1 MPWFYRLS
9 IRTRLLVTYIGFIL
23 IGFSILTVIAAGQIQ
38 TAIQADYEQ
47 HLQDQVR
54 LMAMNISSGS
64 DSQPIGPLT
73 IDEQNTLLKQAMAQ
87 QNAQV
92 AWYPAPPSAVKGDSV
107 ALPKTIVQP
116 EIKAAVRARSIP
128 AANRKD
134 PVAGAVSPTDPVT
147 VVVRKSDTGQEAFYT
162 AVPVIANEK
171 GVVGILQLSV
181 PTRDLYGITMRYWA
195 TLGIGFLVLT
205 TCALLVALLMARS
218 ITRPLYR
225 LRASAQRLSQGD
237 LQHRI
242 TFTWADEIAEV
253 AKAFNEMAQRIQK
266 MLEEQRAFASN
277 VSHEL
282 RTPLTSIRLRTEA
295 LRSDSTLLAASATG
309 KDTSTRASSH
319 AERGSQLLKTPNE
332 TALGLCSVRQY
343 IEEIDD
349 EVVHLSNLVEELILL
364 SQFEA
369 GRAEIGQEQIDLTRM
384 ATALIRQFTARAE
397 ASKMKLT
404 LTTPGEPV
412 LVVANISHLKVVF
425 TNLLDNALKYTSE
438 HGSISWRIGVQE
450 DEVHCVIQDN
460 GQGIA
465 AQEIPHLFE
474 RFYRV
479 DKARS
484 RAVPGSG
491 LGLAIVKSIV
501 DAYHGRVIIE
511 SDGPDQG
518 TTVHVYWPD
527 QQV

>member
-1 MPWFYRLS
+1 MQWLYRLS

-23 IGFSILTVIAAGQIQ
+23 IGFSILTAIAAGQIQ

-47 HLQDQVR
+47 HLQDQVS
-54 LMAMNISSGS
+54 LMAMKISSGS

-73 IDEQNTLLKQAMAQ
+73 IDEQNKLLKQAMAQ
-87 QNAQV
+87 QNAQL
-92 AWYPAPPSAVKGDSV
+92 ALYPAPPPGVNGDGV
-107 ALPKTIVQP
+107 ALQKTIMPP
-116 EIKAAVRARSIP
+116 EIKAAGSTSSVP
-128 AANRKD
+128 AANGND
-134 PVAGAVSPTDPVT
+134 PVAGTASTTDPVT

-162 AVPVIANEK
+162 AVPVIANDK

-181 PTRDLYGITMRYWA
+181 PTGDLYGITMRYWA

-205 TCALLVALLMARS
+205 TCALLVALLLARS

-237 LQHRI
+237 LEHRI
-242 TFTWADEIAEV
+242 TFTWTDEIAEV
-253 AKAFNEMAQRIQK
+253 AKAFNEMAQRIQT
-266 MLEEQRAFASN
+266 MLEAQQAFASN

-282 RTPLTSIRLRTEA
+282 RTPLTAIRLRTEA
-295 LRSDSTLLAASATG
+295 LRYDSTLLAASATG
-309 KDTSTRASSH
+309 KDANARASH
-319 AERGSQLLKTPNE
+319 AERGSQRLKTPNE
-332 TALGLCSVRQY
+332 TALGLGRVRQY

-369 GRAEIGQEQIDLTRM
+369 GRAEIGQEQIDLTRI

-397 ASKMKLT
+397 TSKIKLT
-404 LTTPGEPV
+404 LTTPEEPV
-412 LVVANISHLKVVF
+412 LIAANISHLKVVF
-425 TNLLDNALKYTSE
+425 SNLLDNALKYTSE
-438 HGSISWRIGVQE
+438 QGSISWRICVEE

-484 RAVPGSG
+484 RAIPGSG

-511 SDGPDQG
+511 SDGLDQG

-527 QQV
+527 QQA

>member
-1 MPWFYRLS
+1 MQWLYRIS

-23 IGFSILTVIAAGQIQ
+23 IGFSVLTFIAAGQIQ
-38 TAIQADYEQ
+38 MVIQADYEQ

-54 LMAMNISSGS
+54 LMAMKISSS
-64 DSQPIGPLT
+64 DGQPIGPLT
-73 IDEQNTLLKQAMAQ
+73 IDEQNRLLKQTMAQ

-92 AWYPAPPSAVKGDSV
+92 ALYPAPPPGVEGGNA
-107 ALPKTIVQP
+107 ALQKAIVPP
-116 EIKAAVRARSIP
+116 EIKAAVSAGSAS
-128 AANRKD
+128 AAGGKD
-134 PVAGAVSPTDPVT
+134 QVAGAVSTTDPVT
-147 VVVRKSDTGQEAFYT
+147 VVVRRSDSGQEAFYT
-162 AVPVIANEK
+162 AVPVIANDK
-171 GVVGILQLSV
+171 DVVGILQLSV
-181 PTRDLYGITMRYWA
+181 PTRDLYGITIRYWA

-205 TCALLVALLMARS
+205 TCALLVALLLARS

-237 LQHRI
+237 LEHRI
-242 TFTWADEIAEV
+242 TFTWDDEIAEV
-253 AKAFNEMAQRIQK
+253 ARAFNEMALRIQK
-266 MLEEQRAFASN
+266 MLEEQQAFASN

-282 RTPLTSIRLRTEA
+282 RTPLTAIRLRTEA
-295 LRSDSTLLAASATG
+295 LRHDSTLLAASAMG
-309 KDTSTRASSH
+309 KDASTRASSH
-319 AERGSQLLKTPNE
+319 AERGSQLLKTPHE
-332 TALGLCSVRQY
+332 TARGLCRVRRY

-364 SQFEA
+364 SRFEA

-384 ATALIRQFTARAE
+384 AMALIRQFTARAE
-397 ASKMKLT
+397 ASKIELT
-404 LTTPGEPV
+404 LTTPEKPV
-412 LVVANISHLKVVF
+412 LLAANISHLKVVF
-425 TNLLDNALKYTSE
+425 SNLLDNALKYTAE
-438 HGSISWRIGVQE
+438 HGSISWHIGVEE

-484 RAVPGSG
+484 RAIPGSG

-511 SDGPDQG
+511 SDGPDRG

-527 QQV
+527 QQE